1 MIFHYS
7 GRHHV
12 DSIPGADAVNIRDLR
27 VVYDANQ
34 GDALNCVAL
43 DIPAGIR
50 AALIGPNGAGKSTL
64 LKTLAGLQAYDAGT
78 VTIYGRP
85 IRACHHRVAYLPQR
99 GEIDWRFPI
108 TVRRFVM
115 TGRYVHLGWFT
126 NPRRYDDTL
135 VAQTLQRLGIGAV
148 ADRRISDL
156 SGGQQQRA
164 LLARAIVQEA
174 ELLLLDE
181 PFNNV
186 DPETRLL
193 ICTILDELQQLGR
206 TAIVAT
212 HDLSR
217 LSQEFDLIISLRAG
231 AVIKQQ
237 AAELYHQAAVEET
250 YE

>member
-1 MIFHYS
+1 MTIHYS
-7 GRHHV
+7 GRQHV
-12 DSIPGADAVNIRDLR
+12 DSVPGAAAVFVRDLR
-27 VVYDANQ
+27 VIYDSSQ
-34 GDALNCVAL
+34 GDALNCAAL
-43 DIPAGIR
+43 TIPAGIR
-50 AALIGPNGAGKSTL
+50 VALIGPNGAGKSTL
-64 LKTLAGLQAYDAGT
+64 LKTLAGLQPYQADT

-115 TGRYVHLGWFT
+115 TGRYVHLGWFGH
-126 NPRRYDDTL
+126 PQRYDTDL
-135 VAQTLQRLGIGAV
+135 VAQTLQRLGLAVV

-164 LLARAIVQEA
+164 LLARAIVQQA

-186 DPETRLL
+186 DPETRGL
-193 ICTILDELQQLGR
+193 IYTILDELQQLGR

-212 HDLSR
+212 HDLTNI
-217 LSQEFDLIISLRAG
+217 SQEYDLVVSLRAG
-231 AVIKQQ
+231 AVISQQ
-237 AAELYHQAAVEET
+237 ISELYQQVVIKEA

>member
-12 DSIPGADAVNIRDLR
+12 DSIPGADAVNIRNLR
-27 VVYDANQ
+27 VVYDASQ
-34 GDALNCVAL
+34 GDALNCTAL

-50 AALIGPNGAGKSTL
+50 TALIGPNGAGKSTL
-64 LKTLAGLQAYDAGT
+64 LKTLAGLQPYNTGSVA
-78 VTIYGRP
+78 IYGRP
-85 IRACHHRVAYLPQR
+85 VRACHHRVAYLPQR

-115 TGRYVHLGWFT
+115 GGRYVHLGWLT
-126 NPRRYDDTL
+126 NPQAYDDTL
-135 VAQTLQRLGIGAV
+135 VVQTLQRLGLGSV

-217 LSQEFDLIISLRAG
+217 LSQEFDFIISLHAG
-231 AVIKQQ
+231 AVIKHQV
-237 AAELYHQAAVEET
+237 AELYQQTAAEQT

>member
-1 MIFHYS
+1 
-7 GRHHV
+7 
-12 DSIPGADAVNIRDLR
+12 
-27 VVYDANQ
+27 
-34 GDALNCVAL
+34 
-43 DIPAGIR
+43 
-50 AALIGPNGAGKSTL
+50 
-64 LKTLAGLQAYDAGT
+64 
-78 VTIYGRP
+78 
-85 IRACHHRVAYLPQR
+85 
-99 GEIDWRFPI
+99 
-108 TVRRFVM
+108 
-115 TGRYVHLGWFT
+115 
-126 NPRRYDDTL
+126 
-135 VAQTLQRLGIGAV
+135 V

-217 LSQEFDLIISLRAG
+217 IRQEFDLIISLRAG
-231 AVIKQQ
+231 AVVSQQ
-237 AAELYHQAAVEET
+237 AAELYQQAVVEES

>member
-1 MIFHYS
+1 MIFNYS

-12 DSIPGADAVNIRDLR
+12 DSIPGAAAVHIRDLR

-34 GDALNCVAL
+34 GDALKCTQL
-43 DIPAGIR
+43 DIPAGMR

-64 LKTLAGLQAYDAGT
+64 LKTLAGLQPYTTGT

-85 IRACHHRVAYLPQR
+85 VRACHHRVAYLPQR
-99 GEIDWRFPI
+99 GEIDWRFPV

-115 TGRYVHLGWFT
+115 TGRYVHLGWFR
-126 NPRRYDDTL
+126 NPQPYDDAL
-135 VAQTLQRLGIGAV
+135 VEQTLQRLGLGGV

-212 HDLSR
+212 HNLAR
-217 LSQEFDLIISLRAG
+217 LTQDFDLIISLQAG
-231 AVIKQQ
+231 AIIGQQ
-237 AAELYHQAAVEET
+237 IAALYQPATVEET